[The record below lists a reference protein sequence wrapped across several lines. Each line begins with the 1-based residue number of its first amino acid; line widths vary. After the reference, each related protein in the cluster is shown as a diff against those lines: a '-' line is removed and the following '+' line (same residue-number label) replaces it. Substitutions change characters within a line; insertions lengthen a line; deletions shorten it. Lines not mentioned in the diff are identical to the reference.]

1 MCILHCL
8 HFLPCWPLLFHVCSS
23 ERNADACAWCN
34 FNSCSEF
41 PCPPFLVSEKEKR
54 DRNVP
59 YNVYSCCSFTALTLA
74 VDPKLSLPC
83 CSFFFSPRLSF
94 LFPVSVPPLSFHL
107 TCCMAWKLWRKSA
120 SCAFSEGWEREREEC
135 LREWGWW
142 RVRRTC
148 ARPKEII

>member
-41 PCPPFLVSEKEKR
+41 PCPPFLVSKKEKR

-83 CSFFFSPRLSF
+83 CSFNFFFSS
-94 LFPVSVPPLSFHL
+94 SVVFISGFCPTLVVPSSLLHGVKA
-107 TCCMAWKLWRKSA
+107 MEKK
-120 SCAFSEGWEREREEC
+120 
-135 LREWGWW
+135 
-142 RVRRTC
+142 RVLC
-148 ARPKEII
+148 V

>member
-41 PCPPFLVSEKEKR
+41 PCPPFLVSKKEKR

-83 CSFFFSPRLSF
+83 CSFFFLLVCRFYFRFLSHPCRSILLAAWRESYGEKARLVR
-94 LFPVSVPPLSFHL
+94 LAKV
-107 TCCMAWKLWRKSA
+107 
-120 SCAFSEGWEREREEC
+120 ERERGVLEGMRLVTC
-135 LREWGWW
+135 TTY
-142 RVRRTC
+142 VR
-148 ARPKEII
+148 